1 MTGQLM
7 NFLYMFFMSVCVK
20 ICVLHLYMQDKCLGL
35 VLETS
40 QN

>member
-7 NFLYMFFMSVCVK
+7 NFLYMFFISVCVK
-20 ICVLHLYMQDKCLGL
+20 ICVLYLYMQDKRLGL
-35 VLETS
+35 FLETP